1 MKFNPRTENKQPE
14 KRGHNG
20 FKKLLAKAIKLKLEA
35 VS

>member
-14 KRGHNG
+14 KRGRNG
-20 FKKLLAKAIKLKLEA
+20 FKRLLAKAIKLKLEA